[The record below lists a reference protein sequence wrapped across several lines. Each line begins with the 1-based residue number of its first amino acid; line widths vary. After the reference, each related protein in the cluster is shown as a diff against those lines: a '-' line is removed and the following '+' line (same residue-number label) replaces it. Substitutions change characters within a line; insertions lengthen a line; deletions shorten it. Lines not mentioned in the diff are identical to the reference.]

1 MAFNRYAAI
10 NIGTS
15 ASGIRTATSTDVI
28 IGMRI
33 TNRTANLIKV
43 SAYVTIGG
51 TGDVYLVG
59 GPTNGTMGADVPV
72 GGSIVVISGDADK
85 VVIKSG
91 DVVNVVS
98 SIASSADCVLSVL
111 EAA

>member
-1 MAFNRYAAI
+1 MAFNRYAVI
-10 NIGTS
+10 SIGTS
-15 ASGIRTATSTDVI
+15 ASPIRTATSTDVV
-28 IGMRI
+28 IGLRI
-33 TNRTANLIKV
+33 TNRTASAIKV
-43 SAYVTIGG
+43 SAYVTVGG

-59 GPTNGTMGADVPV
+59 GPTNSTMGADVPV
-72 GGSIVVISGDADK
+72 GASIVVISGDADK

-98 SIASSADCVLSVL
+98 SAAGSADCVLSVL